1 MKVFGQYIITKGIGE
16 GGMGKVWRAWK
27 ISSAGFKKLVA
38 IKTLKSPEYIQL
50 FINEAKISANFEH
63 ENVLKTLDFGEIS
76 DTFFIAMEYIR
87 GANLKEVMDRVNEL
101 PLDIFF
107 FIAEKVLS
115 AVEYIHNFGGMN
127 LVHRDINPKNIL
139 ISWVG
144 NVKLSDFG
152 ITLPQNEKID
162 PFGKL
167 SYVPPEVLTGSGWSQ
182 QGDIWSVGVMMWEML
197 TSQKLFRGKNPKDVR
212 EKILKKEIPPPSS
225 INPIVPEEIDKVVL
239 KALSRTPAT
248 RYISAEEMIT
258 DLREAVE
265 SSGIPKIY
273 HKEFARF
280 INSFFREKIKKEA
293 SEISYEEKKVSEFIT
308 EMKRKGAAITTY
320 PTDNIESLTKDGENT
335 NQNSESEDSRK
346 QNKKENKGK
355 SLNKRRIRRR
365 KGKTEKDKTEGSK
378 KGRGDDKGSGIHSG
392 EGIGREES
400 KLESKIAEQ
409 SSISGVE
416 RYGSEI
422 PLGYSE
428 PKKEQITLG
437 NTREGEEEREENK
450 EESERGKRKR
460 ERKKGRSSKG
470 RKNKGIRKFSRYF
483 LPTVFGILAGF
494 SLGISKSMIDM
505 RKAMESFEMGKI
517 LLKSRNFHEAEEFIK
532 KSAELSELPELQI
545 LLSEIRKNVEIRRN
559 AELTGRNSDF
569 PSDTKKKER

>member
-1 MKVFGQYIITKGIGE
+1 MKVFGQYIITKEIGE

-76 DTFFIAMEYIR
+76 ETFFIAMEYIR
-87 GANLKEVMDRVNEL
+87 GANLKEVMDKVNEF
-101 PLDIFF
+101 PLDIFL
-107 FIAEKVLS
+107 FIAERVLS

-152 ITLPQNEKID
+152 ITLPQNGKID

-197 TSQKLFRGKNPKDVR
+197 TSQKLFYGKKPKDVR

-248 RYISAEEMIT
+248 RYISAEEMIN
-258 DLREAVE
+258 DLKDAVE
-265 SSGIPKIY
+265 NSGIPKIY
-273 HKEFARF
+273 PKEFAKF
-280 INSFFREKIKKEA
+280 INSFFREQIKKET
-293 SEISYEEKKVSEFIT
+293 SEINREEKKVSEFIS
-308 EMKRKGAAITTY
+308 EMKRKGTEAASSSV
-320 PTDNIESLTKDGENT
+320 DIESPTEDREKTEQSRKVKDKKQGKEGKQKEKSLGRSVGITRNKKGEKWLEERNNVLDNEVAVQISITKDEISV
-335 NQNSESEDSRK
+335 SETISEKKKVVKREETGKERK
-346 QNKKENKGK
+346 RKKKGNEK
-355 SLNKRRIRRR
+355 SKVRKKVR
-365 KGKTEKDKTEGSK
+365 KGG
-378 KGRGDDKGSGIHSG
+378 
-392 EGIGREES
+392 
-400 KLESKIAEQ
+400 Q
-409 SSISGVE
+409 
-416 RYGSEI
+416 
-422 PLGYSE
+422 LG
-428 PKKEQITLG
+428 
-437 NTREGEEEREENK
+437 
-450 EESERGKRKR
+450 
-460 ERKKGRSSKG
+460 
-470 RKNKGIRKFSRYF
+470 RYF

-494 SLGISKSMIDM
+494 LLGISKSMIDM
-505 RKAMESFEMGKI
+505 KKAMESFEMGKI
-517 LLKSRNFHEAEEFIK
+517 LLKSRNFREAEEFIK

-545 LLSEIRKNVEIRRN
+545 LLSEIKRSTEI
-559 AELTGRNSDF
+559 TGGNPDF
-569 PSDTKKKER
+569 LSGTGKTEK